1 MTQRLNP
8 ALGWALLASL
18 LATGWALWW
27 PSEPLVQPA
36 STEAATPPARAATTV
51 ATATPQPEAGSAAVT
66 PRLAT
71 DVGDAPMLSPAS
83 RDPFNPAP
91 PPAPPAPAKTLPE
104 PVRSEPTTPPP
115 PAPTAPPMNHRVV
128 GRFQTPEGQWLI
140 FLQDGNQT
148 VAAAPG
154 VALGTG
160 YVVESVTPSEIQLR
174 HPLAQQPVSLPL
186 PTDNAP

>member
-36 STEAATPPARAATTV
+36 STDAATPPARAA
-51 ATATPQPEAGSAAVT
+51 ATAASAAEQPKARSAALT
-66 PRLAT
+66 SRIAADL
-71 DVGDAPMLSPAS
+71 GDAPMLSPAS
-83 RDPFNPAP
+83 RDPFNRAP

-104 PVRSEPTTPPP
+104 PVRSEPTPPP

-128 GRFQTPEGQWLI
+128 GRFQTPEGQWLV
-140 FLQDGNQT
+140 FLQDGNRT
-148 VAAAPG
+148 VPAASG
-154 VALGTG
+154 VALATG
-160 YVVESVTPSEIQLR
+160 YVVESVTPREIQLR
-174 HPLAQQPVSLPL
+174 HPLAQQPVSVPL